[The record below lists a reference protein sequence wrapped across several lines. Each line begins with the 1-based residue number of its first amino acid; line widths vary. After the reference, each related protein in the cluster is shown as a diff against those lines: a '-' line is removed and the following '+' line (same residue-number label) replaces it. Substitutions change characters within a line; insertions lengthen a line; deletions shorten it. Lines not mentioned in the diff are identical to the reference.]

1 MFSSVSKSVSRF
13 AALTI
18 LASAPVALVAQVVPA
33 VRGGSRADTPSKW
46 DIFLGYSY
54 LSPHATVTRTS
65 TFPVETGSYD
75 SVPVGEI
82 ASVSYFF
89 NRSVGVQAEVGI
101 HEWGSQNSNPPGQ
114 NGTLGDNDGFTT
126 VSGGLVLRH
135 PSATFTPFVH
145 VAGGEALVDG
155 PVHNPFTWGPN
166 VTVGG
171 GLDYGLNRHLSI
183 RIIQADYEYMNIDF
197 GAGQGE
203 TVGINSYRLSAG
215 IVFNAGLIRP
225 PEQVGLSCSA
235 SPVTI
240 FAGDP
245 VTVTATTSGLN
256 PRLHT
261 VYTWSGSGVT
271 GNETTATVATGSL
284 APGSYTVKCGVKEGK
299 EGKEG
304 VKAWE
309 SASASAIFT
318 VKAFEPP
325 TVSCSA
331 SPSTI
336 KPGETSAITTAGVS
350 PQNRPLTYSYAATAG
365 TVEGNGASVTFSS
378 TGAPTGE
385 VGITCTV
392 TDDKS
397 QTATSSTSVTILAPY
412 VAPIPHSQALGSVDF
427 SKDKQRPTRTDN
439 EAKAVLD
446 GIALDLQRQPDAK
459 LALVG
464 EANAKEQAKT
474 AKEAKFALKH
484 KHAKVVDLAA
494 DRAVNVKDYLVT
506 EKGIDASRISVWTGT
521 EDAQKVET
529 YLVPAGANFAAD
541 VQGTTP
547 VDETVVK
554 PAPHKK

>member
-1 MFSSVSKSVSRF
+1 MARISKPLHQRFQSECGGDHMYSRNLKSIF
-13 AALTI
+13 LVLALTC
-18 LASAPVALVAQVVPA
+18 LAFAPMGCKKAPPITLSAVASPPA
-33 VRGGSRADTPSKW
+33 VYP
-46 DIFLGYSY
+46 
-54 LSPHATVTRTS
+54 
-65 TFPVETGSYD
+65 
-75 SVPVGEI
+75 
-82 ASVSYFF
+82 
-89 NRSVGVQAEVGI
+89 
-101 HEWGSQNSNPPGQ
+101 
-114 NGTLGDNDGFTT
+114 
-126 VSGGLVLRH
+126 
-135 PSATFTPFVH
+135 
-145 VAGGEALVDG
+145 
-155 PVHNPFTWGPN
+155 
-166 VTVGG
+166 
-171 GLDYGLNRHLSI
+171 
-183 RIIQADYEYMNIDF
+183 
-197 GAGQGE
+197 
-203 TVGINSYRLSAG
+203 
-215 IVFNAGLIRP
+215 
-225 PEQVGLSCSA
+225 
-235 SPVTI
+235 
-240 FAGDP
+240 GDP
-245 VTVTATTSGLN
+245 VTVTATAGSVDTNTKNNVIYS
-256 PRLHT
+256 
-261 VYTWSGSGVT
+261 WSGTGVSGT
-271 GNETTATVATGSL
+271 GATATVATAALTPGSYAAKVEVKEGKKGKEGL
-284 APGSYTVKCGVKEGK
+284 KPGQTADASASYTVKQ
-299 EGKEG
+299 
-304 VKAWE
+304 
-309 SASASAIFT
+309 
-318 VKAFEPP
+318 FEPP
-325 TVSCSA
+325 TISCSA

-336 KPGETSAITTAGVS
+336 KPGESSTITAAGVS
-350 PQNRPLTYSYAATAG
+350 PQSRPLTYSYSAVAGSISGSGATA
-365 TVEGNGASVTFSS
+365 AFSS